1 MTLGLNHSVSVLL
14 CVCSQQRDVRAN
26 TAASPRAHHHLITFQ
41 RIVVVRVGRGED
53 LKLAGDLV
61 QLRVPAV
68 RFPVVAPLLGFVAVG
83 AAVVVVGVVAVET
96 VVVALVQRH
105 ALTGVFVAETFSAA
119 VKNV

>member
-1 MTLGLNHSVSVLL
+1 MFYF
-14 CVCSQQRDVRAN
+14 CICSQQGDVRAN

-61 QLRVPAV
+61 QLRVAAV

-83 AAVVVVGVVAVET
+83 AAVAVVVVRVVAVGT
-96 VVVALVQRH
+96 VVVVVVQRH
-105 ALTGVFVAETFSAA
+105 ALTGVFVAETFSVA